1 MTNDGDLRLCG
12 GTFFTLLLQARRQR
26 VKPSG
31 YRKVER
37 DGLLETDMLIGL
49 IKIFDPDY
57 IEPAD
62 EVKGS
67 FKTNTFDFKSCKL
80 SNSLYIPLF
89 DTTAFD
95 KRIKNNYSAP
105 LKAMCEYADRFIE
118 IGTSTEKDLRLVRAL
133 LELIATDGSIADEQ
147 AFFIYGDGS
156 EITKAGILKKS
167 DICLQPFLL
176 GIWHFVLVNRKD
188 NAVGKATYDMWCP
201 SRGGGER
208 KYIGKMGDGI
218 VRDINVSYMSPMD
231 LEGDIRSFDNPGD
244 QAAEDNSEPYVEDA
258 DSSVKPTSQTINN
271 NGFLFQQFGTNN
283 KQIIGN
289 VETLVIN
296 ND

>member
-1 MTNDGDLRLCG
+1 MTKDKNLRLCG

-49 IKIFDPDY
+49 IKVFNPDY

-62 EVKGS
+62 DVKGS

-118 IGTSTEKDLRLVRAL
+118 IGTSTEKDIRLIRAL
-133 LELIATDGSIADEQ
+133 LELIATDKSIADEQ
-147 AFFIYGDGS
+147 VFFISEDGTG
-156 EITKAGILKKS
+156 ITKAGILKKS

-188 NAVGKATYDMWCP
+188 NTVGKAAYDMWCP
-201 SRGGGER
+201 PRGGGER
-208 KYIGKMGDGI
+208 KYTGRMGDGI
-218 VRDINVSYMSPMD
+218 VRAIFISVYFPLS
-231 LEGDIRSFDNPGD
+231 RSKG
-244 QAAEDNSEPYVEDA
+244 
-258 DSSVKPTSQTINN
+258 
-271 NGFLFQQFGTNN
+271 
-283 KQIIGN
+283 
-289 VETLVIN
+289 
-296 ND
+296 